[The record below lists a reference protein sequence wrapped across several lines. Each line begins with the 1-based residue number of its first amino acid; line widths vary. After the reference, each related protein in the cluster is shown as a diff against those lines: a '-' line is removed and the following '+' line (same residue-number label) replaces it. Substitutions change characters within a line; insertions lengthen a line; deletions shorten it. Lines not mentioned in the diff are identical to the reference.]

1 MDIECDSL
9 LSSNRIDHR
18 RWVDYNKD
26 NDEIIFESPV
36 LLALSSYQFNFPSP
50 PPSPHRGE
58 GKGEGDKILEDN
70 F

>member
-50 PPSPHRGE
+50 LPLPAGE
-58 GKGEGDKILEDN
+58 REG
-70 F
+70 